1 MAGAMDWIS
10 LKTQF
15 VDAIGLDRD
24 ALHIYAGVL
33 IQLVA
38 SRFCRN
44 GLASLWPLAAVIGLE
59 GLNEYFDLFED
70 PMLGAARAAEWA
82 ESRKDFLNTLVFPI
96 GIFIAARM
104 RQRRRAPSY
113 PAPSTIVAPLDKSV
127 LKDARL

>member
-1 MAGAMDWIS
+1 MPGAMDWIS

-15 VDAIGLDRD
+15 VDLVGLDRD

-59 GLNEYFDLFED
+59 GLNEYFDLVQE
-70 PMLGAARAAEWA
+70 PLIGAARAAE
-82 ESRKDFLNTLVFPI
+82 
-96 GIFIAARM
+96 
-104 RQRRRAPSY
+104 
-113 PAPSTIVAPLDKSV
+113 
-127 LKDARL
+127 